1 MQNKEQMLRKASQVI
16 FVKKLK
22 RNIKYYFTRENVVK

>member
-1 MQNKEQMLRKASQVI
+1 MQNKEQMVRKASQII

-22 RNIKYYFTRENVVK
+22 RNIKYYFT